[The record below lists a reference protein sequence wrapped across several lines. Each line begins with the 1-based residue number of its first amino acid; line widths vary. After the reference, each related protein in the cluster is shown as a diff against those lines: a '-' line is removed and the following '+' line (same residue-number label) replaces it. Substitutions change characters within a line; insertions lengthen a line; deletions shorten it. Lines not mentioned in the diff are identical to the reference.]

1 MNVAEQDCAGSD
13 QRPKSVDLGDIV
25 YQGEPRTR
33 PLYIHF
39 RFGAYRASVHVFL
52 YTDIGKDRLD
62 NPQRPL
68 QTMLGGSYPI

>member
-1 MNVAEQDCAGSD
+1 MGRTGLV
-13 QRPKSVDLGDIV
+13 QRPEHVDLADIV

-52 YTDIGKDRLD
+52 YTDIGKHRLD
-62 NPQRPL
+62 NTHPSV
-68 QTMLGGSYPI
+68 GGKCVTLDE

>member
-1 MNVAEQDCAGSD
+1 MGRTGLV
-13 QRPKSVDLGDIV
+13 QRPEHVDLADIV

-52 YTDIGKDRLD
+52 YTDIGGSTILIRLWAESVLHWMS
-62 NPQRPL
+62 NK
-68 QTMLGGSYPI
+68 